1 MTRII
6 LRSSAALLALASA
19 AVAAAQQAEGDRAP
33 VAEGPNARTT
43 SYDAGFFAQFAPRS
57 ALDIVRRV
65 PGFTLDLGNS
75 DVRGFAGAAG
85 NVVFNGARPSSKSDS
100 LESILARI
108 PASRVAKV
116 EVGAGALYGAEYAGK
131 TQVLNLILSAEG
143 GFDATVTAAGR
154 RLYTGYLNRDI
165 SGSAL
170 IKRGASS
177 INLSAGTG
185 RNRQVEEGTDVLTRL
200 SDGAEFEAR
209 RKVNSYF
216 NRDPYLSGSY
226 ALERAQ
232 DKAIRAN
239 IRWGPSRFDLTQRN
253 RVSELGEAR
262 HDDSL
267 IQKYRTPVFEVG
279 GDITRPLA
287 GGAIKLVGLAT
298 RRKRNNFD
306 AYIARDRLLSEGG
319 REVGGFEQSQE
330 SKLNE
335 TIAKL
340 GWTRSNVFGLTFE
353 AGVEGA
359 LNTLDNDL
367 SLFVINQNGDR
378 VRRDLPIDQAKVKER
393 RGELYVNA
401 GRNLTPALRVDGGL
415 RYEFSTLN
423 VSGDAT
429 AERSLRFF
437 KPNLAID
444 WKPGGGWH
452 TRFSIRRTVAQ
463 LNFYDFIS
471 FAELSN
477 DRVSGGNANL
487 LPQRTW
493 EVRGTLD
500 RPIFGDGLI
509 KLDAGIDRVSLLQD
523 QILTDDGFSAPG
535 NLGTGKRRF
544 VSLQIDAPLQRF
556 GLTGTRLKLNGQL
569 QHTRVNDP
577 ISGTNRNFS
586 DFFPDWEW
594 GVELRR
600 DAGAFSYGLTV
611 NHRDR
616 FSFFRA
622 DEIDTNYNGGPYGTA
637 FVEWRP
643 AARTSLTLDVDNV
656 LNTTGERERLFFDP
670 NRSSPEPIEREKR
683 VRNRHVSF
691 GLTLKQTFGRS
702 SPSAG
707 VALPN

>member
-1 MTRII
+1 MIRTA
-6 LRSSAALLALASA
+6 LRCSVATLALTASHAALAQQPPGDQP
-19 AVAAAQQAEGDRAP
+19 AVAQ
-33 VAEGPNARTT
+33 GPNVRTT
-43 SYDAGFFAQFAPRS
+43 SYDAAFFSQFAPRT

-65 PGFTLDLGNS
+65 PGFSLDSGNS

-100 LESILARI
+100 LQDILARI
-108 PASRVAKV
+108 PATRVVKV
-116 EVGAGALYGAEYAGK
+116 EVGAGSLYGAEYAGK

-170 IKRGASS
+170 IKRGAASL
-177 INLSAGTG
+177 NLSAGTG
-185 RNRQVEEGTDVLTRL
+185 RSRQVEEGFDRITAIGTGEEL
-200 SDGAEFEAR
+200 EFR

-216 NRDPYLSGSY
+216 DRAPYMSGSY
-226 ALERAQ
+226 GLERAQ
-232 DKAIRAN
+232 DKAIRFNA
-239 IRWGPSRFDLTQRN
+239 RWSPSRFDLTQRN
-253 RVSELGEAR
+253 RVSPADGEP

-267 IQKYRTPVFEVG
+267 IQKYRTPVFELG

-287 GGAIKLVGLAT
+287 GGAVKLVGLAT

-306 AYIARDRLLSEGG
+306 AYFERDGLLSDGAAL
-319 REVGGFEQSQE
+319 VGGFEQTQDA
-330 SKLNE
+330 KLNE
-335 TIAKL
+335 TITKL
-340 GWTRSNVFGLTFE
+340 SWTRSNLLGFSFE

-359 LNTLDNDL
+359 INSLDNDL
-367 SLFVINQNGDR
+367 RLFLINEDGER
-378 VRRDLPIDQAKVKER
+378 IRRDLPIDQAKVKER
-393 RGELYVNA
+393 RGEIYVEA
-401 GRNLTPALRVDGGL
+401 GRNLTPALRIDGGL
-415 RYEFSTLN
+415 RYEFSTLT
-423 VSGDAT
+423 VSGDTSAK
-429 AERSLRFF
+429 RSLRFL

-452 TRFSIRRTVAQ
+452 TRLSVRRTVAQ

-477 DRVSGGNANL
+477 DRVNGGNANL

-493 EVRGTLD
+493 EVRGTVD
-500 RPIFGDGLI
+500 RPILGDGLVKFDI
-509 KLDAGIDRVSLLQD
+509 GLDRVSLLQD
-523 QILTDDGFSAPG
+523 QILTPEGFSAPG
-535 NLGTGKRRF
+535 NIGTGTRRF

-556 GLTGTRLKLNGQL
+556 GITGTRLKLNGQL
-569 QHTRVNDP
+569 QRTRVDDP
-577 ISGTNRNFS
+577 ISGTTRNFS

-611 NHRDR
+611 NDRDR

-643 AARTSLTLDVDNV
+643 ASRTSLTLDVDN
-656 LNTTGERERLFFDP
+656 LFNTTGERERLFFDP
-670 NRSSPEPIEREKR
+670 NRSSPDPVAREKR

-691 GLTLKQTFGRS
+691 GLTLKQTFGS
-702 SPSAG
+702 TAGG
-707 VALPN
+707 VAKGN